1 MKSRIVINFAFERK
15 ITVDWMAWAGGK
27 GLTRQ
32 YPFATRFYGF
42 IVYIVHHFFF
52 FLFNLCTILLSREC
66 LGYGFC
72 EPANNK

>member
-42 IVYIVHHFFF
+42 IVYVVHHFFV
-52 FLFNLCTILLSREC
+52 
-66 LGYGFC
+66 
-72 EPANNK
+72 